1 MAFARPRHR
10 ASIAWRS
17 CRLAR
22 ALHTRSQNTESRLSR
37 SRSWIRNNARN
48 RKCETSKKAFH
59 FVRFWRSG
67 GASKIQS
74 SVRRPAE
81 SRIARSPPPHS
92 QPPSIELGN
101 CPIDPDPKAKIQ
113 NPLGAEAKEFH
124 GHNKIATQ
132 SLQRFRS
139 ARPCILCCPPTATP
153 PISHP
158 CKSQVW
164 CSGIFHYRGKIR
176 LSGEAKSNWIIE
188 LSIIEPP
195 LPNRQ
200 YFGAGATIVSQTY
213 GFTTQCREPN
223 AVAIGRARDHAGR
236 APRDTREARRSRP
249 PTGRE

>member
-1 MAFARPRHR
+1 MSGLCAPSAYG
-10 ASIAWRS
+10 
-17 CRLAR
+17 LA
-22 ALHTRSQNTESRLSR
+22 LPSGG
-37 SRSWIRNNARN
+37 
-48 RKCETSKKAFH
+48 
-59 FVRFWRSG
+59 RSG
-67 GASKIQS
+67 AASRA
-74 SVRRPAE
+74 VTHG
-81 SRIARSPPPHS
+81 SPPAHS

-113 NPLGAEAKEFH
+113 NPLGAEAKELH

-188 LSIIEPP
+188 LSIIGWIPLTLSTTMLPP
-195 LPNRQ
+195 QERQ
-200 YFGAGATIVSQTY
+200 PHQGASCNSPGI
-213 GFTTQCREPN
+213 
-223 AVAIGRARDHAGR
+223 
-236 APRDTREARRSRP
+236 
-249 PTGRE
+249 

>member
-37 SRSWIRNNARN
+37 SRSWIRNHARN

-101 CPIDPDPKAKIQ
+101 CPIDPDSRVKIQ
-113 NPLGAEAKEFH
+113 NLTGAEAKELH

-188 LSIIEPP
+188 LTIID
-195 LPNRQ
+195 
-200 YFGAGATIVSQTY
+200 
-213 GFTTQCREPN
+213 
-223 AVAIGRARDHAGR
+223 GRAKFCAR
-236 APRDTREARRSRP
+236 AISRSLERPRHCSRN
-249 PTGRE
+249 